1 MGRRLVPLLFLLLS
15 VGVIGASVNVNHVR
29 AIEKI
34 YIFSDGSIMPSYAPI
49 QRSGD
54 VYTLTGD
61 ISSVDDGIQVD
72 RNNMTLDGAGH
83 TIQGSG
89 SNFGIYLP
97 GNSNMTIRN
106 LVVKSFLEGIYIS
119 NSSNISIW
127 NNTVT
132 GIDEEGVFL
141 YSSSNVS
148 IVGNQIANSAG
159 GVFLDSSSGNNV
171 SRNSIVSCEYGLNI
185 QHSRDCDF
193 SGNSITLST
202 QFGMW
207 LYNSTGSNVF
217 QNNVT
222 GNAIGIELN
231 YSPLCVIYENQI
243 ASNQYGISFVFS
255 LQNRIFHN
263 NFDQNA
269 QFVKGL
275 QGMNTWDDGYPSG
288 GNYWSGYNG
297 LDLYSGPG
305 QNLTGSDG
313 IGDGAFVLDPQIAI
327 PQNVD
332 HYPLMTPHAIPE
344 FQSGSIL
351 LLFMLA
357 TLLMVAVCR
366 KKYLSSRYRLACQ

>member
-1 MGRRLVPLLFLLLS
+1 MSRRLVLMLFLLVS
-15 VGVIGASVNVNHVR
+15 SGVIGASVNVNRVR
-29 AIEKI
+29 AIVKI
-34 YIFSDGSIMPSYAPI
+34 YIFSDGSIMPSNAPI

-54 VYTLTGD
+54 IYTLTGD
-61 ISSVDDGIQVD
+61 INSVDDGIQID

-89 SNFGIYLP
+89 SNFGVYLP
-97 GNSNMTIRN
+97 GNSNITIRN
-106 LVVKSFLEGIYIS
+106 VVVQSFMEGI
-119 NSSNISIW
+119 
-127 NNTVT
+127 
-132 GIDEEGVFL
+132 FL
-141 YSSSNVS
+141 SHSSNVS
-148 IVGNQIANSAG
+148 IRNNTITGISEEGAYLQSSSSCNILDNKIVASAG
-159 GVFLDSSSGNNV
+159 GVFLGSSPGNNV
-171 SRNSIVSCEYGLNI
+171 SRNTIISCDYGLNI
-185 QHSRDCDF
+185 QHSRDCNF
-193 SGNSITLST
+193 TGNSITLST

-207 LYNSTGSNVF
+207 LYNSTGSKVF
-217 QNNVT
+217 QNNIT

-269 QFVKGL
+269 QFFEGL
-275 QGMNTWDDGYPSG
+275 QGMNTWDNGYPSG

-313 IGDGAFVLDPQIAI
+313 IGDGAVVLDPQIVS

-332 HYPLMTPHAIPE
+332 HYPLMTPHVIPE
-344 FQSGSIL
+344 FQPVSIL

-357 TLLMVAVCR
+357 TFLIVGACR
-366 KKYLSSRYRLACQ
+366 KKHY